1 VLDKTKIIKHL
12 NHPADDVNIQH
23 LSNAL
28 RCGIETAA
36 KRVKKVL
43 PKRFGRYGLAR
54 HPEKTIVL
62 QQPTSYSYPML
73 PTAQSQKPPHA
84 AMLLYLIRHGESV
97 FNAEGRIQGHSD
109 VPLSE
114 LGRRQGQAV
123 ADALAGRPIDALY
136 SSPLPRAYQTA
147 EILAARLNLPILT
160 DDRLKEVNVGVFQGQ
175 LRWELNQKYPEEM
188 ARWVSED
195 LDYALPQGE
204 TRRQLIERGRA
215 ALQEIVVQKHRQV
228 AVVSHGRLLMMT
240 LKSLLAL
247 PLKQPPFSL
256 QNGSI
261 TTIKY
266 HAAGRFELA
275 AMDQVEHLR
284 NVGLS
289 GSGDL

>member
-1 VLDKTKIIKHL
+1 
-12 NHPADDVNIQH
+12 
-23 LSNAL
+23 
-28 RCGIETAA
+28 
-36 KRVKKVL
+36 
-43 PKRFGRYGLAR
+43 
-54 HPEKTIVL
+54 
-62 QQPTSYSYPML
+62 
-73 PTAQSQKPPHA
+73 
-84 AMLLYLIRHGESV
+84 MLLYLIRHGESV

-123 ADALAGRPIDALY
+123 AEALAGQSIDALY

-147 EILAARLNLPILT
+147 EILSARLNLPIRT
-160 DDRLKEVNVGVFQGQ
+160 DDRLKEVNVGIFQGQ
-175 LRWELNQKYPEEM
+175 LRRELNEKYPEEM

-204 TRRQLIERGRA
+204 TRRQLIARGRA
-215 ALQEIVVQKHRQV
+215 VVQEIARQDHHNV

-240 LKSLLAL
+240 LKSLLDL

-261 TTIKY
+261 TTVEY
-266 HAAGRFELA
+266 HPTGQFKLVAL
-275 AMDQVEHLR
+275 DQVEHLR
-284 NVGLS
+284 SVGLS